1 MNSLEIR
8 YLGDHGSYSYE
19 VAMRYL
25 KKNKLSN
32 YDLNSYPNISSLIKA
47 TSTYE
52 NSILV
57 VPLEN
62 STSGDVYETFNNLFE
77 QGFNIINIELLEIN
91 HVLITRKD
99 TDFNDVKHIYSHPQ
113 ALIQV
118 SDYLNDHNLLAI
130 PDFSTTS
137 AIKKVAKS
145 NEAIGAI
152 GSASTINL
160 YDNLKIVSN
169 LVNNST
175 NNQTK
180 FIICRYQPYKQQYQI
195 NLNHTSNHNTALF
208 LLFELNS
215 DESGDLS
222 LVLNIL
228 SKHNINLY
236 NIKSKPIEG
245 KTFEYYFIIEAYL
258 INNLDNSFHYQVCE
272 ELKKSSKNYIYNTYN
287 L

>member
-1 MNSLEIR
+1 MNSLEVR
-8 YLGDHGSYSYE
+8 YLGDRGSYSYE
-19 VAMRYL
+19 VAIKYIE
-25 KKNKLSN
+25 KNKLNN
-32 YDLNSYPNISSLIKA
+32 YDLNSYQNISSLIKD
-47 TSTYE
+47 TSMYQ
-52 NSILV
+52 NSILII
-57 VPLEN
+57 PLEN
-62 STSGDVYETFNNLFE
+62 STSGDVYESFNNLFE
-77 QGFNIINIELLEIN
+77 RGFNIISIELLEIN

-99 TDFNDVKHIYSHPQ
+99 TDFNDIKQIYSHPQ

-118 SDYLNDHNLLAI
+118 SDYLNDYNLLAI

-137 AIKKVAKS
+137 AIKKVSES

-152 GSASTINL
+152 GSASTISL

-169 LVNNST
+169 LVNNSA

-180 FIICRYQPYKQQYQI
+180 FIISKYQACKQQYQI
-195 NLNHTSNHNTALF
+195 NLNHNPNYKSALF

-222 LVLNIL
+222 LVLNVL

-245 KTFEYYFIIEAYL
+245 KTFEYYFIVEAYL
-258 INNLDNSFHYQVCE
+258 LDNLDNNFHYQVCE